1 MSNATKKNV
10 FARGIRAFKE
20 EVMAC
25 AEMIDECIHKGTLYI
40 IDSNKYILIFFP
52 VRVLTGFLLDFI

>member
-25 AEMIDECIHKGTLYI
+25 AEMIDECIHKGTL
-40 IDSNKYILIFFP
+40 
-52 VRVLTGFLLDFI
+52 